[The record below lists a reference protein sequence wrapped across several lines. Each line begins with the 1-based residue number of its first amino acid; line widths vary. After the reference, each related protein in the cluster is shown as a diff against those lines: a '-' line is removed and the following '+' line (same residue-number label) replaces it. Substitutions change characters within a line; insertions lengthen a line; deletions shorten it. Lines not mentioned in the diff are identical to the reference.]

1 MSRLGA
7 KMIATVKCDRCGK
20 EFNVPE
26 TENIMIMLKGEDN
39 NMHVKDLCE
48 VCRQSL
54 DAWWTKNKA

>member
-1 MSRLGA
+1 
-7 KMIATVKCDRCGK
+7 MIATVKCDRCGK